1 MEASIF
7 FVIGSLFALMIV
19 VYYVVWSQSRFVRL
33 INAIPGPD
41 AMPILGNILELNVT
55 HDGM

>member
-19 VYYVVWSQSRFVRL
+19 VYYVVWSRSRFVRL